1 MKFEMSP
8 EGPKMIPV
16 VGELSEEQ
24 KKLSAELKAEFPA
37 YVNAL
42 GLKDEN
48 GEELTLEEN
57 GEGTFKDYVMSFVA
71 ASAQKEKETHD
82 SKVRLLDLAVPGSD
96 IEKQGYITFEENQV
110 KKIDADAYV
119 KKITRMKPT
128 PAFDALSLES
138 PEMKNSVMMK

>member
-1 MKFEMSP
+1 
-8 EGPKMIPV
+8 MIPV

-48 GEELTLEEN
+48 GKELTLEEN

-71 ASAQKEKETHD
+71 ASARKEKETHD
-82 SKVRLLDLAVPGSD
+82 SKVRLSDLAVPGSD
-96 IEKQGYITFEENQV
+96 I
-110 KKIDADAYV
+110 
-119 KKITRMKPT
+119 
-128 PAFDALSLES
+128 
-138 PEMKNSVMMK
+138 